1 MKKILIIICIFT
13 ISITNAQSKNSKKNS
28 DKKARFGLIAGLN
41 IANANLSGDGVPST
55 KSITDFHGG
64 AFVDIEINEKFHIQP
79 ELIYSGQGTKFDLII
94 NYEGTNYNTT
104 DEFRL
109 SYINLPIMFKFYPQK
124 SFYLAAGPQIGFL
137 TKSTLKVSVLG
148 QSAEQDAKDL
158 FTGTDMGINI
168 GTGYEFTDN
177 FFANAQYNIGLSN
190 IAETE
195 PGDNSK
201 IKNRVF
207 QLSIGYK
214 F

>member
-13 ISITNAQSKNSKKNS
+13 ISITNAQTKNSKSNS
-28 DKKARFGLIAGLN
+28 NKKTRFGLIAGLN
-41 IANANLSGDGVPST
+41 IANASLTGDGVPST

-79 ELIYSGQGTKFDLII
+79 ELIYSGQGSKFDLLV
-94 NYEGTNYNTT
+94 NVDGTNYNTT
-104 DEFRL
+104 NEFRL
-109 SYINLPIMFKFYPQK
+109 SYINLPVMFKYYPQK
-124 SFYLAAGPQIGFL
+124 SFYLAAGPQLGFL
-137 TKSTLKVSVLG
+137 TSSTLKVSVIG
-148 QSAEQDAKDL
+148 QSIEQDAKDF
-158 FTGTDMGINI
+158 FTSTDMGLNI

-190 IAETE
+190 IAVTE

-207 QLSIGYK
+207 QLSLGYK